1 MNLIEYPDA
10 ELMAMSLAT
19 TLSGALNAALRNND
33 RVLFVV
39 PGGTTPGPVFDV
51 LCGANVDWG
60 RVDILLSDERWR
72 PEEHIRSNTRLVR
85 QRLLIERAAAAK
97 FIPLYR
103 RDMTVDEAAP
113 QVSETITPH
122 LPVAV
127 ALLGMGADMHTASL
141 FPGNAA
147 LEFARSDTAPA
158 LIPVHIDGE
167 PEPRVSLSLPVL
179 RGAMSIHIVIT
190 GDAKRAALAG
200 ARGLDTS
207 MAPVGAVLEDATVH
221 WAP

>member
-1 MNLIEYPDA
+1 MNLIEYPDT
-10 ELMAMSLAT
+10 ELMAMGLAT
-19 TLSGALNAALRNND
+19 ALSGALNAALRHSD
-33 RVLFVV
+33 RALFVV

-51 LCGANVDWG
+51 LCGAHVDWE

-85 QRLLIERAAAAK
+85 ERLLVERAAAAR

-113 QVSETITPH
+113 QVASSIGPL

-147 LEFARSDTAPA
+147 LDHARGDDAPTV
-158 LIPVHIDGE
+158 IPVHIDGE
-167 PEPRVSLSLPVL
+167 AEPRMSLTLPIL
-179 RGAMSIHIVIT
+179 RSSMSTHIVIT
-190 GDAKRAALAG
+190 GDAKRAALNN

-207 MAPVGAVLEDATVH
+207 LAPVGAVLEDATVH

>member
-51 LCGANVDWG
+51 LCGANVEWE

-85 QRLLIERAAAAK
+85 ERLLVERAAAAR

-113 QVSETITPH
+113 QVAETITPH
-122 LPVAV
+122 LPIAV
-127 ALLGMGADMHTASL
+127 ALLGMGTDMHTASL

-147 LEFARSDTAPA
+147 LEGAASA
-158 LIPVHIDGE
+158 LVPVHLDGE
-167 PEPRVSLSLPVL
+167 PEPRISLTLPTL
-179 RGAMSIHIVIT
+179 RGAMSTHIVIT
-190 GDAKRAALAG
+190 GEPKRAALAG

-207 MAPVGAVLEDATVH
+207 LAPVGAVLEDATVH